1 MEFTSIIIGFITG
14 LLLCV
19 LVYIFIIRKKFDTK
33 IANLDL
39 ERNNLSTQLALG
51 NAEVNALRASLED
64 IKNDLVILK
73 EENKIIESLRI
84 NNATLSSQII
94 TLDEKLKIQKENFE
108 EIKNT
113 TKLEFQKLATE
124 ILEDKSQRFTQT
136 NNDNINKLLE
146 PLGKEIKDFKEKVD
160 KVYIDETKER
170 SALKEGLNQIVE
182 LNNKLSEDVTN
193 FANALRGQS
202 KAQGNF
208 GELILD
214 KILEGSGL
222 VKERDYFTQAT
233 FKGEEGNTLKPD
245 VVIKLHENRNIIID
259 SKVSL
264 TAYDRYS
271 QSENPE
277 DKSLHLSQHIAS
289 IYTHIDQLSG
299 KNYEQYTDSLDF
311 IMMFLPIEPA
321 FIVALQNDANL
332 WEHAYKKK
340 IVLISP
346 TNLMASLKLIN
357 YLWSKEKQNQNSLEI
372 ARQGKGIYDK
382 IAGFLNK
389 FEVLGNNISKVQSSY
404 TDTMNSLKEGNGNIV
419 NRAIKLQ
426 ELGIS
431 SEKSIAPN
439 WISNDDKTTTED
451 QPVLPTSNP

>member
-1 MEFTSIIIGFITG
+1 MEFASIIIGFITG
-14 LLLCV
+14 ILICV
-19 LVYIFIIRKKFDTK
+19 IVYIFKIKTKFDTK
-33 IANLDL
+33 IANLAL

-51 NAEVNALRASLED
+51 NAEVNALRVSLED
-64 IKNDLVILK
+64 LKKDLIILK

-94 TLDEKLKIQKENFE
+94 TLNEKLKIQKENFE

-124 ILEDKSQRFTQT
+124 ILEDKSQRFTQA

-202 KAQGNF
+202 KSQGNF

-222 VKERDYFTQAT
+222 VKERDYFTQAA

-245 VVIKLHENRNIIID
+245 VVIKLPENRNIIID

-289 IYTHIDQLSG
+289 IYTHIDQLSN
-299 KNYEQYTDSLDF
+299 KNYELYADSLDF

-321 FIVALQNDANL
+321 FIVALQNDANI

-382 IAGFLNK
+382 IAGFLQK
-389 FEVLGNNISKVQSSY
+389 LEALGTNISRLQNTYDDVLTSVKGKGS
-404 TDTMNSLKEGNGNIV
+404 IV
-419 NRAIKLQ
+419 ARAEKLR

-431 SEKSIAPN
+431 SDKTIGPT
-439 WISNDDKTTTED
+439 WINNDDETTHDE
-451 QPVLPTSNP
+451 QPVLPTPNP